1 MKEQEIIIEIKGNK
15 YTEKEV
21 DEILTDFINI
31 GENVYKRRKKVV
43 ETLLKD
49 FNDKYKKMG
58 MFIINKKR
66 NLKQILNSAKS
77 IYRLAEF
84 YLCNETLNEYDKY
97 VYVLNKNIKGPKV
110 YLHIKDSKELV
121 LIYDSISI
129 FLENWLIYRNIG
141 GVKAGK

>member
-1 MKEQEIIIEIKGNK
+1 
-15 YTEKEV
+15 
-21 DEILTDFINI
+21 
-31 GENVYKRRKKVV
+31 
-43 ETLLKD
+43 
-49 FNDKYKKMG
+49 MG

-97 VYVLNKNIKGPKV
+97 VYVLSQNIKGPKV

-121 LIYDSISI
+121 LIYNSIST
-129 FLENWLIYRNIG
+129 FLENWLIYKNIG
-141 GVKAGK
+141 GVRVGKEEKINSII